1 MCLLVQKPCK
11 ISQLQLTLIWIV
23 IKLDG
28 YMIFCL
34 GAAMLNLSEISGNM
48 KLIAKHII

>member
-1 MCLLVQKPCK
+1 V
-11 ISQLQLTLIWIV
+11 QLTLIWIE

-34 GAAMLNLSEISGNM
+34 GTAVLNLSEISGNM
-48 KLIAKHII
+48 KLIAKNII